1 MDMFLKESI
10 EEMMYEEDRFWNME
24 EITDWN
30 DDIKIEINSSEYEA
44 HMEQEDEIEQEA
56 MMLTNVEC
64 EDLKRF
70 MVQKAAEKPQVFCK
84 SCSKRTNYGTM

>member
-56 MMLTNVEC
+56 MMLTN
-64 EDLKRF
+64 
-70 MVQKAAEKPQVFCK
+70 A
-84 SCSKRTNYGTM
+84 